1 MFLMTM
7 NMRVFLKSII
17 EYGIE
22 EFVMVSVSYY
32 RPGIKSYIKQ
42 SAKKILNILGLH
54 NSDQFWRYMR
64 TIDE

>member
-32 RPGIKSYIKQ
+32 RPGIKSYIK
-42 SAKKILNILGLH
+42 
-54 NSDQFWRYMR
+54 
-64 TIDE
+64 